1 MRLKRTV
8 TSFATGTPR
17 RLAKPTRI
25 SCRIRQNQTHTAF
38 TLIEL
43 LVVIAIIAILAG
55 MLLPALANAKTKAQG
70 ITCLNNLRQLG
81 LSWIMYA
88 GDNNDRIPPNPN
100 LSPGDTRAAWVQGNL
115 SYSSP
120 SPDNTNTVFLKSS
133 PLWNGSLGVWKC
145 PGDRST
151 SKHGGTTYPR
161 VRSVSMNCY
170 MNNSDNWLS
179 SPFKVFKRTSDIVG
193 PSPSQ
198 TWVLIDEREDSIN
211 QGMFALQDH
220 DIDPMIAG
228 NAEFLNWPASYH
240 NRAGALNFADGHS
253 EIKLWRDART
263 LPPLGKIVGTGISS
277 SPNNQDLVWLLQHS
291 TGRK

>member
-1 MRLKRTV
+1 MRPKRTV
-8 TSFATGTPR
+8 TSFALGAPR

-55 MLLPALANAKTKAQG
+55 LLLPALAKAKTKAQG
-70 ITCLNNLRQLG
+70 VMCLNNLKQLG

-100 LSPGDTRAAWVQGNL
+100 LSPGDPRAAWVQGIL
-115 SYSSP
+115 TYRSP
-120 SPDNTNTVFLKSS
+120 SPDNTNTVHLKNS

-151 SKHGGTTYPR
+151 SKHGGKTYPR

-170 MNNSDNWLS
+170 MNS
-179 SPFKVFKRTSDIVG
+179 SIEDGWVGSPCKVFKRTSDIL
-193 PSPSQ
+193 SPSQ
-198 TWVLIDEREDSIN
+198 TWVLIDEREDTIN
-211 QGMFALQDH
+211 NGMFALQDH
-220 DIDPMIAG
+220 DIDPLIPG
-228 NAEFLNWPASYH
+228 NTEFYNWPASYH
-240 NRAGALNFADGHS
+240 NQAGDLNFADGHS
-253 EIKLWRDART
+253 EIKRWRDART
-263 LPPLGKIVGTGISS
+263 TPALG
-277 SPNNQDLVWLLQHS
+277 
-291 TGRK
+291 